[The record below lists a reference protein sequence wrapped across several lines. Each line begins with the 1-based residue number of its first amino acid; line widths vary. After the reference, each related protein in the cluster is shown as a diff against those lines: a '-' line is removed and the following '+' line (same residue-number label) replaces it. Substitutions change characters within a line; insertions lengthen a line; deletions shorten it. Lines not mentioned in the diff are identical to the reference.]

1 MNERIKIFQRKQGFN
16 KVRDKG
22 TTVISQSPINQK
34 PSNSFNKKTKLE
46 KGNTIIA
53 IKFTYCLLTYS
64 H

>member
-1 MNERIKIFQRKQGFN
+1 MRELKSSKENKVFN